1 MIQTRNNFAIQKLT
15 LGRVIGLAPEQ
26 EFDRAVY
33 HTMIN
38 TAIGEQAVLEII
50 LDLAKTLH
58 TQVTAPVL
66 AK

>member
-1 MIQTRNNFAIQKLT
+1 
-15 LGRVIGLAPEQ
+15 
-26 EFDRAVY
+26 
-33 HTMIN
+33 MIN

-58 TQVTAPVL
+58 ARVPAPVL

>member
-1 MIQTRNNFAIQKLT
+1 
-15 LGRVIGLAPEQ
+15 
-26 EFDRAVY
+26 
-33 HTMIN
+33 MIN

-58 TQVTAPVL
+58 AGASAPIL